1 MSSVIT
7 IRPFFF
13 HHHSSSSISRGV
25 TFYEF
30 CFFFVYFFLQRLHFW
45 WRNFLFGFRCSS
57 CFVYICQFFF
67 VCQLYKVVERP
78 VFGRTQVGLSP
89 TPTLPEYMTMFG
101 LSLLNQLVLANP
113 PPNYLPDILF
123 RIHIYLASY
132 LFSSSCCYYY
142 YKTHSDRSNQTT

>member
-1 MSSVIT
+1 MNFV
-7 IRPFFF
+7 FFLF
-13 HHHSSSSISRGV
+13 ISFSNVSIFDGA
-25 TFYEF
+25 TFYLV
-30 CFFFVYFFLQRLHFW
+30 FVVLLVSFI
-45 WRNFLFGFRCSS
+45 
-57 CFVYICQFFF
+57 FVSFF